1 VAVAIGHTDVVSTP
15 CLKPFPAA
23 SLHQLAQGREAI
35 VTFEEHSIYGGLSG
49 IAAETLV
56 GQYIGTFVRI
66 GINDQFSS
74 LCGNYPF
81 LMESHGL
88 APEAIENRIRKAL
101 DANVQIHSQRT
112 QRKARESLDTS
123 TRGPISAT
131 PYQLLRFLVVG
142 GLNTAFGYSLFAVLI
157 YVGTGYPIAIGLATI
172 GGVLFNFQSFGRW
185 VFRGA
190 PWSRFWRF
198 VSVYCVVYLVNLE
211 GVWLLVSF
219 GMNVYVAN
227 AIILIPLSLLAFIL
241 NRRFVFN
248 LL

>member
-1 VAVAIGHTDVVSTP
+1 MKKFDLNLSA
-15 CLKPFPAA
+15 KPF
-23 SLHQLAQGREAI
+23 
-35 VTFEEHSIYGGLSG
+35 SIRRF
-49 IAAETLV
+49 V
-56 GQYIGTFVRI
+56 GTFVRTD
-66 GINDQFSS
+66 INDQFSS
-74 LCGNYPF
+74 LYGTSVPDGKPRLAQRLSKTESERH
-81 LMESHGL
+81 LMQAS
-88 APEAIENRIRKAL
+88 NT
-101 DANVQIHSQRT
+101 HSQRI
-112 QRKARESLDTS
+112 QRKARESLDAS

-142 GLNTAFGYSLFAVLI
+142 GLNTAFGYSLFAALTYI
-157 YVGTGYPIAIGLATI
+157 GAEYPIAIGLATI

-198 VSVYCVVYLVNLE
+198 VSVYCVIYLVNLE
-211 GVWLLVSF
+211 SVWLLVSP

-248 LL
+248 LP